1 MVQIV
6 KMARLRRSL
15 IMIDLVT
22 FYQNFETISGQLRGH
37 LIGQNIRGRNC
48 LMLHKLC
55 NKNHEKPFS

>member
-1 MVQIV
+1 
-6 KMARLRRSL
+6 
-15 IMIDLVT
+15 MIDLVT